1 LSNVDRGRSFQLA
14 VKDALERRSG
24 IVFDLEVAL
33 PVGDPPK
40 PHTFDFASPDKHY
53 VGEAKAFTW
62 TTTGNVP
69 SAKITGLR
77 EALNYLRL
85 LPSSTATFLVVKR
98 DYHPRRRETLGEYFV
113 RLNRNLLGNVAILEL
128 PEAGG
133 ELQLVWGT
141 FPSR

>member
-1 LSNVDRGRSFQLA
+1 MSNVDRGKSFQLA

-24 IVFDLEVAL
+24 IVFDLEVTL

-40 PHTFDFASPDKHY
+40 PHTFDFASPDKRY
-53 VGEAKAFTW
+53 VGEAKAYAW
-62 TTTGNVP
+62 TKGENVP

-77 EALNYLRL
+77 EAVNYLRL
-85 LPSSTATFLVVKR
+85 LPSSTATFLIVKR
-98 DYHPRRRETLGEYFV
+98 DYHPRRRETLGEHFV

-128 PEAGG
+128 PEQGG
-133 ELQLVWGT
+133 ELQLIQGM